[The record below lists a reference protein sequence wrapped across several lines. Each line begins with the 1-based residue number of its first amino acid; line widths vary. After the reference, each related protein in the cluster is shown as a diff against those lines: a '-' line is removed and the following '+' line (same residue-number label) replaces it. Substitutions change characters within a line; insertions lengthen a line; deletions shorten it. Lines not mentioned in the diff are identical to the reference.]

1 MTENM
6 SDFPYLPHT
15 ERDIDEMMN
24 YLNIKDINELYQDV
38 PQLFNKDLNL
48 PSSLS
53 ELEVKEKLF
62 DLSDFNK
69 NIQEFGIFRGAGVYN
84 HYIPTVV
91 YSIASNRNFLTA
103 YTPYQAEVSQ
113 GTLQILFEYQT
124 LICELTG
131 MEVANSSMYDGAS
144 ALAEAILMAK
154 RINGRNKVL
163 ISDLIHPEYY
173 EVTKTYIEAQDM
185 ELIEIIHNHQTA
197 QIDIQDLKNKI
208 SKEVSCVVVSYPNFF
223 GVIEDLQEIRENV
236 PEDIILIVSTYPISL
251 GLLESPGCFGVDI
264 VVGEGQSLG
273 NLPSF
278 GGPGLGFF
286 ASKEKYIRKMPGR
299 IIGET
304 VDKDGKRGFVMVLQT
319 REQHIRRERSTSNIC
334 SNQAHNA
341 LLASIYLNVMGEK
354 GLKEVALQCYHKAHY
369 LANKLL
375 ETDKFEMVYQGPFF
389 NEFVMKSKIDPVYM
403 NKKLIE
409 QRYFGPLP
417 LKKFFPQK
425 GDQILFSV
433 TELNKK
439 RDIDFLCSF
448 LEGLS

>member
-1 MTENM
+1 M

-91 YSIASNRNFLTA
+91 YSIAYNRNFLTA

-163 ISDLIHPEYY
+163 ISDLIHP
-173 EVTKTYIEAQDM
+173 
-185 ELIEIIHNHQTA
+185 
-197 QIDIQDLKNKI
+197 
-208 SKEVSCVVVSYPNFF
+208 
-223 GVIEDLQEIRENV
+223 
-236 PEDIILIVSTYPISL
+236 
-251 GLLESPGCFGVDI
+251 
-264 VVGEGQSLG
+264 
-273 NLPSF
+273 
-278 GGPGLGFF
+278 
-286 ASKEKYIRKMPGR
+286 
-299 IIGET
+299 
-304 VDKDGKRGFVMVLQT
+304 
-319 REQHIRRERSTSNIC
+319 
-334 SNQAHNA
+334 
-341 LLASIYLNVMGEK
+341 
-354 GLKEVALQCYHKAHY
+354 
-369 LANKLL
+369 
-375 ETDKFEMVYQGPFF
+375 
-389 NEFVMKSKIDPVYM
+389 
-403 NKKLIE
+403 
-409 QRYFGPLP
+409 
-417 LKKFFPQK
+417 
-425 GDQILFSV
+425 
-433 TELNKK
+433 
-439 RDIDFLCSF
+439 
-448 LEGLS
+448 

>member
-1 MTENM
+1 MN
-6 SDFPYLPHT
+6 DFPYLPHT

-24 YLNIKDINELYQDV
+24 FLNIKDINELYQDV
-38 PQLFNKDLNL
+38 PQLFNKDLDL
-48 PSSLS
+48 PSFLS
-53 ELEVKEKLF
+53 ELEVKERLT
-62 DLSDFNK
+62 DLSEFNK

-84 HYIPTVV
+84 HYIPTSV

-163 ISDLIHPEYY
+163 VSKLIHPEYY
-173 EVTKTYIEAQDM
+173 EVSKTYIEAQDM
-185 ELIEIIHNHQTA
+185 ELIEIEYNHKTA
-197 QIDIQDLKNKI
+197 QLDIQDLKSKI
-208 SKEVSCVVVSYPNFF
+208 SDKVSCVVVSYPNFF
-223 GVIEDLQEIRENV
+223 GVIEDLKEIRDNI
-236 PEDIILIVSTYPISL
+236 PEDVILIVSTYPIAL
-251 GLLESPGCFGVDI
+251 GLLESPGYFGADI

-273 NLPSF
+273 NFPSF

-286 ASKEKYIRKMPGR
+286 ASKEKFIRKMPGR

-304 VDKDGKRGFVMVLQT
+304 VDKEGKRGFVMVLQT

-341 LLASIYLNVMGEK
+341 LLASIYLNVMGK
-354 GLKEVALQCYHKAHY
+354 NGIKEVAMQCYHKSHY
-369 LANKLL
+369 LADKLL
-375 ETDKFEMVYQGPFF
+375 ETGKFEKVFQGPFF
-389 NEFVMKSKIDPVYM
+389 NEFVMKSKIDPEYM
-403 NKKLIE
+403 NKKLFE

-417 LKKFFPQK
+417 LKKFFPQNI
-425 GDQILFSV
+425 DQILFCA
-433 TELNKK
+433 TELTKK
-439 RDIDFLCSF
+439 RDVDFLCSF